1 MANETAQ
8 PAPVPEGTAELG
20 AAQRLGGVFFSPGA
34 TFRSIAR
41 SPGFWPPLIV
51 FIVVNLAGWQVV
63 VRKIGLARVAAA
75 GLAMSGRTA
84 GMTEA
89 QREQAVRVAEKI
101 SAISYPVG
109 SIVGPFIVFL
119 ILALLGLA
127 ILKAIFGQQLKFKT
141 AYSVAAYAFMPN
153 LIAVLLG
160 MATAAFGDPSAFN
173 AANPAPTNLGF
184 FLSPQSVSHALYTGA
199 TSLDI
204 LSFWTMVLLGIG
216 FSEAVGRKASSKGV
230 FLSFFVLW
238 VLFVLLKMGLALI

>member
-41 SPGFWPPLIV
+41 KPGFWPPVIA
-51 FIVVNLAGWQVV
+51 FIVVNLAGWAVMIYKVGAAQIASVQ
-63 VRKIGLARVAAA
+63 LAI
-75 GLAMSGRTA
+75 SGRA
-84 GMTEA
+84 AMTHQQSEA
-89 QREQAVRVAEKI
+89 ALRALEKFWTYGPLFGAV
-101 SAISYPVG
+101 
-109 SIVGPFIVFL
+109 VGPFIVFL

-141 AYSVAAYAFMPN
+141 AYSVVAYAFMPN
-153 LIAVLLG
+153 LLAVLLG

-173 AANPAPTNLGF
+173 ATNPAPTNLGF

-216 FSEAVGRKASSKGV
+216 FSEAVGRKVSSKGV

-238 VLFVLLKMGLALI
+238 VLLVLIKMGLALI